1 MIAKLSKLGERL
13 LGKVV
18 PVVEAQAG
26 GAGAQGQIFCYCLNH
41 QARYR
46 SCPGCGCHL
55 LLDC

>member
-1 MIAKLSKLGERL
+1 MIAKLGRLSDRL
-13 LGKVV
+13 LSKVV

-26 GAGAQGQIFCYCLNH
+26 GMGANAQIFCYCRNH

-46 SCPGCGCHL
+46 SCAGCGCHL

>member
-1 MIAKLSKLGERL
+1 MIAKLGRLGDRL

-26 GAGAQGQIFCYCLNH
+26 GAGVNAQIFCYCRNR

-46 SCPGCGCHL
+46 PCAGCGCNL
-55 LLDC
+55 VLDC